1 MPYLVSWW
9 YCDCASEIRVDR
21 NYRDHLGTHDLAI
34 GPGMK
39 GNVPSLLMIE
49 AMLVGLYNPPPYVEQ
64 RVIAH
69 SLNTKNS

>member
-1 MPYLVSWW
+1 MN
-9 YCDCASEIRVDR
+9 IDR

-34 GPGMK
+34 RPGMK

-64 RVIAH
+64 RMIVH
-69 SLNTKNS
+69 SLSIRTANT